1 MIRIVKCLI
10 IYLTMSNTA
19 GSLEFEETEASCKAI
34 SNYAVVPYNTNS
46 VLSEFYE
53 RSKNVTISKL
63 GVTFNILQTWQ
74 EHGVAGVVW
83 EAATVLADYLADNY
97 DFHGRK
103 VIELGAGTGVVGM
116 AVAYLGGN
124 VTVTDLQKFL
134 PLLQE
139 NVDLNKNIIEKGGN
153 GGNLTL
159 SELKWGENLDRF
171 EPGFYD
177 FILGADIIYS
187 EEEFQNLLET
197 LAHLYGDDNNSKRK
211 VILSAKRRYDHV
223 ETFIEILKTKFRSVD
238 LVKSCEKTNVI
249 IYECT

>member
-1 MIRIVKCLI
+1 MPRILKCLI
-10 IYLTMSNTA
+10 IYLMMSTTA
-19 GSLEFEETEASCKAI
+19 GTLKCEETETNCNAI
-34 SNYAVVPYNTNS
+34 SNYAVVPFNTNS
-46 VLSEFYE
+46 VLSEFFE
-53 RSKNVTISKL
+53 RTKSVTISKL
-63 GVTFNILQTWQ
+63 DVTFNILQTWQ

-97 DFHGRK
+97 DFRGRN
-103 VIELGAGTGVVGM
+103 VIELGAGTGLVGM

-153 GGNLTL
+153 GGNLTI
-159 SELKWGENLDRF
+159 SELKWGKRLERF
-171 EPGFYD
+171 KPGFYD

-197 LAHLYGDDNNSKRK
+197 LTHLYGDDKNSKRK
-211 VILSAKRRYDHV
+211 VILSAKRRYDRV
-223 ETFIEILKTKFRSVD
+223 ETFIETLETKFRSVD
-238 LVKSCEKTNVI
+238 LVKSCE
-249 IYECT
+249 